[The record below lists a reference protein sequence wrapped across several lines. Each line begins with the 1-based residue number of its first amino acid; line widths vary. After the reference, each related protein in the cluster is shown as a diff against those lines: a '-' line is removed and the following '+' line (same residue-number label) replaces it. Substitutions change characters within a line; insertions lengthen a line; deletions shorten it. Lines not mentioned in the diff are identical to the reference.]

1 MNEQMRKLVGK
12 LDNTHK
18 ALVSEVTKKGGLSL
32 KTASA
37 FSSAEFSKSV
47 NNSSELSVYVFCFM
61 FLLFC

>member
-32 KTASA
+32 KTAQLGREYKDIQRDMIIVDNQ
-37 FSSAEFSKSV
+37 SSKEIIK
-47 NNSSELSVYVFCFM
+47 
-61 FLLFC
+61 